1 MLINEVL
8 KEFIFDCEIRK
19 ISPRTLKSYR
29 NNNQRFFNYSE
40 KEFNVTELEEFSH
53 WHIKQYFRFL
63 IDKGLKETYVN
74 GVLKSMRAFFLYT
87 GEIAGNTCPFHFPV

>member
-8 KEFIFDCEIRK
+8 KEFIFNYEVRK
-19 ISPRTLKSYR
+19 
-29 NNNQRFFNYSE
+29 NNQSFFNYIE
-40 KEFNVTELEEFSH
+40 EEFNITELEEFSH
-53 WHIKQYFRFL
+53 LHIKQYFRFL

-87 GEIAGNTCPFHFPV
+87 GEIAGNTCPFHFPA